1 MSVCVAVFVSCT
13 CYSVS
18 TIMVKKKKG
27 FHEQGED
34 STSVL
39 GNVTTLKG
47 CLMVKI

>member
-1 MSVCVAVFVSCT
+1 MCVCVGVFVSCA

-18 TIMVKKKKG
+18 TIMVKKNG

-39 GNVTTLKG
+39 GNVTTLNA